1 MELLDTP
8 TKNEGSMSIE
18 NNQPAQAHEGHIS
31 ASPETPASGFATAKS
46 DFVSLG
52 GRRLH
57 YLAAGSGSP
66 TIVLEAGLGVSSVE
80 WALVF
85 PRLAEFSRVVAYDRA
100 GMGRS
105 EPDAAPRTVRRL
117 VADLHMLLK
126 EAAIPG
132 PYLLVGHS
140 WGGLLIRLF
149 AYCYPEEVAGLV
161 LIDPSHE
168 DLSQFHIPGYQ
179 LLTSAVFQMT
189 EGMARLK
196 MQGLLRSLMGEMK
209 QIANILPAKDRDQF
223 MAEFLD
229 PIVHRTIRQE
239 MSELPAG
246 CQTMREVSKQSTL
259 PDVPFVV
266 LTGAVA
272 PKYQT
277 KVRAEITRLHAQLAA
292 STPKG
297 KQIMA
302 PKSGHYIPQDDPDLV
317 VETIRQMVEEIRN
330 AGR

>member
-1 MELLDTP
+1 MSTENHKP
-8 TKNEGSMSIE
+8 T
-18 NNQPAQAHEGHIS
+18 QAHEGNVPTL
-31 ASPETPASGFATAKS
+31 AETSASGFGSAKS

-57 YLAAGSGSP
+57 YLTAGDGSP
-66 TIVLEAGLGVSSVE
+66 TIVLEAGLGVSSLE
-80 WALVF
+80 WGLVF
-85 PRLAEFSRVVAYDRA
+85 PRLTEFSRVMAYDRA

-105 EPDAAPRTVRRL
+105 EPNAAPRTVRRL
-117 VADLHMLLK
+117 VAELHMLLK

-149 AYCYPEEVAGLV
+149 AHCYPEEVVGLV

-168 DLSQFHIPGYQ
+168 DISQFQMPGYQ
-179 LLTSAVFQMT
+179 LLTSAIFQMT

-196 MQGLLRSLMGEMK
+196 MQGLLRGLMGEMK
-209 QIANILPAKDRDQF
+209 QMANLLPPKDRDQC

-229 PIVHRTIRQE
+229 PTVHRTIRQE

-246 CQTMREVSKQSTL
+246 CLTMREVSKQSTL
-259 PDVPFVV
+259 PNVPFVV

-272 PKYQT
+272 PKYQA

-292 STPKG
+292 STSKG
-297 KQIMA
+297 RQIMA
-302 PKSGHYIPQDDPDLV
+302 PKSGHFIPQDDPDLV
-317 VETIRQMVEEIRN
+317 VETIREVVEEIRN
-330 AGR
+330 ISH

>member
-1 MELLDTP
+1 MSTENHKP
-8 TKNEGSMSIE
+8 T
-18 NNQPAQAHEGHIS
+18 QAHEGNVPTL
-31 ASPETPASGFATAKS
+31 AETSASGFASAKS

-57 YLAAGSGSP
+57 YLTAGDGSP
-66 TIVLEAGLGVSSVE
+66 TIVLEAGLGVSSLE
-80 WALVF
+80 WGLVF
-85 PRLAEFSRVVAYDRA
+85 PRLTEFSRVMVYDRA

-105 EPDAAPRTVRRL
+105 EPNAAPRTVRRL
-117 VADLHMLLK
+117 VAELHMLLK

-149 AYCYPEEVAGLV
+149 AHCYPEEVVGLV

-168 DLSQFHIPGYQ
+168 DISQFQMPGYQ
-179 LLTSAVFQMT
+179 LLTSAIFQMT

-196 MQGLLRSLMGEMK
+196 MQGLLRGLMGEMK
-209 QIANILPAKDRDQF
+209 QMANLLPPKDRDQC

-229 PIVHRTIRQE
+229 PTVHRTIRQE

-246 CQTMREVSKQSTL
+246 CLTMREVSKQSTL
-259 PDVPFVV
+259 PNVPFVV

-272 PKYQT
+272 PKYQA

-292 STPKG
+292 STSKG
-297 KQIMA
+297 RQIMA
-302 PKSGHYIPQDDPDLV
+302 PKSGHFIPQDDPDLV
-317 VETIRQMVEEIRN
+317 VETIREVVEAIRN
-330 AGR
+330 ISH